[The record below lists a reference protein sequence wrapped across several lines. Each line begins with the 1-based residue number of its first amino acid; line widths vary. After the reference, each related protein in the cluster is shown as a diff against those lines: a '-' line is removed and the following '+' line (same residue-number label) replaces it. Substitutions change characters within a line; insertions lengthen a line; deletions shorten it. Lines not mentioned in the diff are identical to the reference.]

1 MNSSY
6 NTFTTLESE
15 LLIAKL
21 QSVKHEVILNEI
33 RSSLIELKE
42 KIEKDNRTIKRLQI
56 QCNLSNMVVAGQQSE

>member
-56 QCNLSNMVVAGQQSE
+56 QCNLSNMVVEGQQSE